1 MHKRN
6 LTNGKLLYRS
16 LLSDDEAEAAAAKHA
31 FLALIDNINILPEKS
46 ILEIT
51 RRAVFRYNYRD
62 LFELITSVKNEKVID
77 TILDNFHSSTYTYA
91 QSLFITSDRW

>member
-6 LTNGKLLYRS
+6 VTNGKLLYRS
-16 LLSDDEAEAAAAKHA
+16 LLSEDEAEAKAAKHA

-62 LFELITSVKNEKVID
+62 LFDLVSNVPNDKVIGS
-77 TILDNFHSSTYTYA
+77 IVDNFHTSAYLYA
-91 QSLFITSDRW
+91 QALFITNE